1 MLCFLNLGKALAS
14 RNITIFLPSIYSQA
28 LHTSSPAAKNTA
40 PTFKEP
46 KRWPAYNNVIFPPQS
61 PEEPRRPAYVCHMKT
76 NIKYSPKKMWYLAG
90 FVRGMS
96 VDEAINQLKFIPRKG
111 AEAVRQCIEEAQQLA
126 VEEHNVEFKSNLWVA
141 ESRVGKGLTI
151 KGMRR
156 HAKMRV
162 GVIKYRYCHYLIRL
176 EEGKPPAKGEY
187 YWHGPNDGPSLLD
200 DWLAMMRRRKI
211 ISSL

>member
-1 MLCFLNLGKALAS
+1 MLCLSNIGKALAS
-14 RNITIFLPSIYSQA
+14 KNFTNFLPSVYFQA
-28 LHTSSPAAKNTA
+28 LHTSSPATKKDLVFSE
-40 PTFKEP
+40 PT
-46 KRWPAYNNVIFPPQS
+46 RWPVYNDQIFPPQS
-61 PEEPRRPAYVCHMKT
+61 PDEPRRPAFVCHMKT
-76 NIKYSPKKMWYLAG
+76 NIKYSPKKLWYVAC

-96 VDEAINQLKFIPRKG
+96 VDEAIDQLKFVPRKG
-111 AEAVRQCIEEAQQLA
+111 AEAVRQCIEEAQKLA

-141 ESRVGKGLTI
+141 ESRVAKGITI
-151 KGMRR
+151 KGIRR
-156 HAKMRV
+156 HAKMRM
-162 GVIKYRYCHYLIRL
+162 GCIKYRYSHYLVRL